1 MQGSGDFE
9 SAEPHA
15 SPFAPIATTTTA
27 TMACNGDDGAARKPS
42 VSKMALLNQQKT
54 SAELLISGKTTYVPE
69 DGLR

>member
-1 MQGSGDFE
+1 MQASGDVVD

-15 SPFAPIATTTTA
+15 PFLSPMA
-27 TMACNGDDGAARKPS
+27 TMAATMSCNGDGGARKTS